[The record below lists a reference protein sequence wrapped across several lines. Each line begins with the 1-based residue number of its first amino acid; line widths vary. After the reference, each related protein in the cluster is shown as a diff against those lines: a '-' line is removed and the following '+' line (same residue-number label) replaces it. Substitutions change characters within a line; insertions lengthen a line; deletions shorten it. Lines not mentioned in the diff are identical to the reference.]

1 MLAVPRIHL
10 LAGFPQRSGGSIIIV
25 MNEMTAVTDA
35 MPTAELEAPRPGF
48 ASRVRGL
55 ARRVGIDLAY
65 LGAIL
70 FTSIVAF
77 CVWVTALS
85 ITLSLLVFVVGV
97 FAWFA
102 TVYVARWTT
111 VVDRRLAGWARGEPI
126 AAVYRP
132 TSSRSFWQRLRNV
145 TVDPQTW
152 KDLGWLV
159 LNSVLGFVAA
169 VVGLT
174 ATVVVI
180 GYIVMPLWW
189 WAIPDPSQ
197 QYGTLE
203 MGLYTVHNTG
213 TALINTGIGLLLA
226 PLALLLNRGLVA
238 GHAGLAA
245 RVLGPSEAQRLRARV
260 EDLSSSRAGAVE
272 AAQDQLERI
281 ERDLHDGA
289 QARLVS
295 LAMEL
300 GMAEEE
306 LERNPGAAAETVK
319 RAREEALAALGELR
333 DLSRGLR
340 PALLEERGLSAAI
353 EALVGRSPLP
363 ASVSLVGGV
372 DRAPQAVQTAA
383 YFVVAEALTNAAK
396 HSGAER
402 ASVRLEL
409 GERALSVAIEDRGRG
424 GADEHGAGLEGLRK
438 RVAALDGSFA
448 VSSPPGGPTV
458 VRAEIPCG

>member
-1 MLAVPRIHL
+1 
-10 LAGFPQRSGGSIIIV
+10 
-25 MNEMTAVTDA
+25 MNEMTAETAA
-35 MPTAELEAPRPGF
+35 MPTVELEAQEAGF
-48 ASRVRGL
+48 GRRAQAL

-65 LGAIL
+65 LAAVLGTSVLAI
-70 FTSIVAF
+70 
-77 CVWVTALS
+77 CVWVG
-85 ITLSLLVFVVGV
+85 TLSLTLSLIVFVVGV
-97 FAWFA
+97 GVWYVS
-102 TVYVARWTT
+102 VYLFRWTT
-111 VVDRRLAGWARGEPI
+111 WIDRKLAGWVREEEIVAIYREPRDLT
-126 AAVYRP
+126 VVE
-132 TSSRSFWQRLRNV
+132 RLRCV
-145 TVDPQTW
+145 TTDPQTW
-152 KDLGWLV
+152 KELGWLV
-159 LNSVLGFVAA
+159 LNSVAGFTAA
-169 VVGLT
+169 VAGLT
-174 ATVVVI
+174 ATVYVLGLI
-180 GYIVMPLWW
+180 LCPAWW

-203 MGLYTVHNTG
+203 MGLYTVDSTGLAFVNT
-213 TALINTGIGLLLA
+213 AIGLALA

-238 GHAGLAA
+238 AHAALAA
-245 RVLGPSEAQRLRARV
+245 RILGPSEDQRLQARV
-260 EDLSSSRAGAVE
+260 ADLSSSRAGAVE

-306 LERNPGAAAETVK
+306 LERNPDAAVETVK
-319 RAREEALAALGELR
+319 RARAEALAALGELR

-340 PALLEERGLSAAI
+340 PALLEERGLTAAI

-363 ASVSLVGGV
+363 ATVSFVGAV
-372 DRAPQAVQTAA
+372 DTVPGAVQTAA

-409 GERALSVAIEDRGRG
+409 AAGRLSVRIEDAGSG
-424 GADEHGAGLEGLRK
+424 GADRNGAGLDGLRK
-438 RVAALDGSFA
+438 RVAALDGTFGVA
-448 VSSPPGGPTV
+448 SPAGGPTV